1 MKSKAE
7 KCLTAMK
14 KILFVDDNPM
24 VRKIVRLVLKK
35 GNYEVLEATDGKEAL
50 DIVGQSLPNL
60 VICDISMPGMDGRQ
74 YLAAMKADE
83 NTKDIPVIILTAE
96 LTGPIESEMLLL
108 GAHQVIEKVDIHKA
122 LLKTVAKYLD

>member
-1 MKSKAE
+1 
-7 KCLTAMK
+7 MK

-35 GNYEVLEATDGKEAL
+35 GNYQVLEATDGREAL
-50 DIVGQSLPNL
+50 DIVEQTFPNL
-60 VICDISMPGMDGRQ
+60 VICDISMPGMDGRE
-74 YLAAMKADE
+74 YLAAMKASE
-83 NTKDIPVIILTAE
+83 KTKDIPIIILTAE

-108 GAHQVIEKVDIHKA
+108 GAQQVIEKVDIHKA